1 MLKCEVQVQ
10 GKEKTVP
17 SDRDGVEVPEPP
29 ERREKHLQLTAAM
42 LNFTPET
49 PSGTSYSGSPGVG
62 SRKTV
67 SSRPRRSHCA
77 GGWIRDQINVHKHN
91 VSSCWL
97 DDNSDNYD
105 TKSNTEYMIS
115 CSALILIDNVLC
127 FYIANIFFNTRLT
140 LSVASM
146 SFDSKMLLLNK
157 GQRHTCFWLH
167 LNASSVMW
175 IFRIFFC
182 IYFFLII
189 LLTIHKYT

>member
-42 LNFTPET
+42 SNFTPET

-77 GGWIRDQINVHKHN
+77 GG
-91 VSSCWL
+91 
-97 DDNSDNYD
+97 
-105 TKSNTEYMIS
+105 
-115 CSALILIDNVLC
+115 
-127 FYIANIFFNTRLT
+127 
-140 LSVASM
+140 
-146 SFDSKMLLLNK
+146 
-157 GQRHTCFWLH
+157 
-167 LNASSVMW
+167 
-175 IFRIFFC
+175 
-182 IYFFLII
+182 
-189 LLTIHKYT
+189 